1 MRACL
6 STRPAACKLPCT
18 ILSRPAAHSRA
29 LAHASNYQTAEE
41 KKKLRGVGL
50 LVVDVEGRRAEL
62 DVAAHY
68 LVSGA
73 AGQRQALQ
81 LVPGASLVQDGL
93 QGGEV
98 VANVL
103 FLVRPPNR
111 ESAITSAELLQ
122 L

>member
-1 MRACL
+1 M
-6 STRPAACKLPCT
+6 
-18 ILSRPAAHSRA
+18 
-29 LAHASNYQTAEE
+29 
-41 KKKLRGVGL
+41 GL
-50 LVVDVEGRRAEL
+50 LVVDVGGRRAEL
-62 DVAAHY
+62 DAGAYY
-68 LVSGA
+68 LVTGA

-81 LVPGASLVQDGL
+81 LVPGAALVADGL

-98 VANVL
+98 VATVL